1 MSAHDSRPHARR
13 ISSPRP
19 PHRAGPASRV
29 ASIRAASVAAS
40 VAATLL
46 VGGIASHAHADLFE
60 SRGAVDAVTVF
71 RGQALVSRLIE
82 LQGPAGLREVVV
94 TELPEFIIPASLYA
108 ESADG
113 VEVRSVSYRVRPLA
127 EDARESVRELDTRLR
142 TVRDKID
149 SVKGQ
154 QAYLE
159 WQRVYLDK
167 LENFLTVT
175 AAVENSRGVLNAE
188 TVGKMTELILKQ
200 RLSVSETGRTL
211 ALELRSLDEERVLI
225 ERERET
231 IAVKTSRSAREAVVF
246 VNQTAPKTRLRLN
259 YLVDRASWSPSYNLR
274 AAARGERKS
283 DSGEVTIDYQ
293 ASIQQMSGEDW
304 TNVQLTLSTATPALV
319 AGAPPLETLTIAL
332 APPVLAKP
340 AAPGAPG
347 GGGGGDGRDSADYA
361 LAMKSVNMRKRQ
373 AEDNRN
379 VMAIQAQSAQIE
391 PAGQDINGGF
401 DKAGFSAQALADAAT
416 TGNDQALNQAAAE
429 GQLLDVLTKER
440 FDRKEKSTKTLAE
453 PTVSES
459 VSVTYAIATRTSV
472 PSRTDQQLIQIARLQ
487 APASFYKTA
496 TPVLTAN
503 VFDEATITNT
513 SDMVLLAGPSAS
525 YAGGEFVGRGTV
537 PTVAV
542 GQVFTA
548 GFGID
553 SSLRASRELVERT
566 ESTQGGNRVVNF
578 TYRLSLENFSKKPVP
593 VRLMDRLP
601 HPKGNDIKLTLVS
614 AGGEN
619 QPLSTDPTFERTQR
633 KNGLLRWDLVV
644 PPERSAADP
653 FSLEY
658 RFQLEYDRQMAI
670 SQTATP

>member
-1 MSAHDSRPHARR
+1 MPPRTSPNDPRRRRTRTCTSAGRGCVRAR
-13 ISSPRP
+13 I
-19 PHRAGPASRV
+19 
-29 ASIRAASVAAS
+29 
-40 VAATLL
+40 AATAALAAVPLL
-46 VGGIASHAHADLFE
+46 TGLADADLLE

-71 RGQALVSRLIE
+71 RGQALVSRLVD
-82 LQGPAGLREVVV
+82 LKGPVGLREVVV

-127 EDARESVRELDTRLR
+127 EDARESVRELESRLR
-142 TVRDKID
+142 AVKDKID
-149 SVKGQ
+149 AVRSN

-159 WQRVYLDK
+159 WQRQYIEK

-188 TVGKMTELILKQ
+188 TISKMTELILKQ
-200 RLSVSETGRTL
+200 RLTQTETGRTL
-211 ALELRSLDEERVLI
+211 ALELRALEEEKQLV

-231 IAVKTSRSAREAVVF
+231 ISARTSRSAREAVIF
-246 VNQTAPKTRLRLN
+246 VNQTAPNTRLRLN

-274 AAARGERKS
+274 AASRSERAG

-304 TNVQLTLSTATPALV
+304 TSVQLTLSTATPALV
-319 AGAPPLETLTIAL
+319 ASAPPLETLVIAL
-332 APPVLAKP
+332 APPAPP
-340 AAPGAPG
+340 ASKGA
-347 GGGGGDGRDSADYA
+347 GGGGGDMGYA
-361 LAMKSVNMRKRQ
+361 VAMKSVEMRKRQ

-379 VMAIQAQSAQIE
+379 VMVGQGQSAAVEDASAPHQMLGE
-391 PAGQDINGGF
+391 GEGR
-401 DKAGFSAQALADAAT
+401 GFSAQALADSITA
-416 TGNDQALNQAAAE
+416 GNDFALNRVAAE
-429 GQLLDVLTKER
+429 GQLLDVLTAER
-440 FDRKEKSTKTLAE
+440 FDRRDKSTKIPTE

-459 VSVTYAIATRTSV
+459 VSVTYGIAARTSV
-472 PSRTDQQLIQIARLQ
+472 PSRTDQQLIQIARIQ
-487 APASFYKTA
+487 APSTFDKVA

-525 YAGGEFVGRGTV
+525 YAGGEFVGRGSV

-542 GQVFTA
+542 GQVFNA

-566 ESTQGGNRVVNF
+566 ETTQGGNRVVNF
-578 TYRLSLENFSKKPVP
+578 TYRLSLENFSKKPVA
-593 VRLMDRLP
+593 VRLMERLP

-614 AGGEN
+614 SGTES
-619 QPLSTDPTFERTQR
+619 QPLSTDPAFERTQR
-633 KNGLLRWDLVV
+633 KNGLLRWDLVI
-644 PPERSAADP
+644 PPDRGAADP
-653 FSLEY
+653 YTLDY
-658 RFQLEYDRQMAI
+658 RFQLEYDRQMSI
-670 SQTATP
+670 GQSTN